1 MPRIRTLALTA
12 GLAVALASLAPTA
25 RGQVPPGAGGA
36 AGGPGMGPGMRFT
49 GPGMGMGMG
58 MGPGGGQSSPLML
71 LLAPSVQKELKL
83 SDEQKTKVYSFA
95 KTANQKNRDMMQ
107 SVAMGGGAANPQAM
121 MEGWMKLRQETDQA
135 ISGIL
140 DSKQKG
146 RLDEIALRAEGPLAV
161 ARPEIAQKVGLNDN
175 QKQYVQEIMMQMRQ
189 ELMMQIRQAQAA
201 GQFDPSQVRPLAAQL
216 RTGAEQELGKVL
228 DKKQKTA
235 FNKMLGL
242 PFDLKKLDAETAA
255 ADAAVPAA
263 GDVPQTKDAPG
274 ADKTKDDSPQP
285 ADAEKPAAPAAA
297 RKKGRAKSGF

>member
-12 GLAVALASLAPTA
+12 GLAVALASLAPSS

-36 AGGPGMGPGMRFT
+36 PGGPGMGPGMRFM
-49 GPGMGMGMG
+49 GPGMGMG
-58 MGPGGGQSSPLML
+58 MGPGGGQSSPLMI

-95 KTANQKNRDMMQ
+95 KTANQKNREMMQ
-107 SVAMGGGAANPQAM
+107 TMAMGGGNANPQMM
-121 MEGWMKLRQETDQA
+121 MEGWMKLRQETDQSIA
-135 ISGIL
+135 GIL
-140 DSKQKG
+140 DAKQKE
-146 RLDEIALRAEGPLAV
+146 RLDQIALRAEGPLAV

-189 ELMMQIRQAQAA
+189 ELMMQIQQARAA

-228 DKKQKTA
+228 DKKQKAA
-235 FNKMLGL
+235 FNKMLGT

-255 ADAAVPAA
+255 TDAALPPAGAGDAPQTGDAPAA
-263 GDVPQTKDAPG
+263 GKAKDE
-274 ADKTKDDSPQP
+274 TPQP
-285 ADAEKPAAPAAA
+285 ADTEKPATS
-297 RKKGRAKSGF
+297 RKKARSKSGL